1 VVRLFQRTIQSSA
14 SCSGSGEEVW
24 QQRLGAESAE
34 PVEAE
39 SEPVEGSEPLAGS
52 ASAAASESEPAESA
66 SAASESE
73 PVVSVFEE
81 AFEPEPAE
89 PAPAEASGSESAEFE
104 RETQEPI
111 M

>member
-1 VVRLFQRTIQSSA
+1 VQ
-14 SCSGSGEEVW
+14 EVW

-52 ASAAASESEPAESA
+52 ASA
-66 SAASESE
+66 AASESE